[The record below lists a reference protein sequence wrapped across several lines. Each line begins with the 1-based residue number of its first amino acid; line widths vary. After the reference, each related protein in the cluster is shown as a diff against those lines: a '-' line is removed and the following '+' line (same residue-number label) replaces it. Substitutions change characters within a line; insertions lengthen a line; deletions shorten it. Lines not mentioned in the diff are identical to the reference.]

1 MMLVAMST
9 DTESKGL
16 GAPPY
21 ISFKT
26 LTNLLERLQQTHL
39 PRRIDRSY
47 LDGMSGGYQTQVI
60 AALRWLDLIGEKGEV
75 TPVLAQLATSPESR
89 PQIIAELLRARYLSV
104 FALSDANA
112 TQGQLEEAFRDFGV
126 SGSTL
131 RRAVAFFLH
140 AARYAEIPV
149 SPHFKTP
156 SAPPATGK
164 PSVRKAKRSGKG
176 DPGDE
181 EQTAPARPD
190 PSADLR
196 TRYVE
201 MLLDKAESQEQMDSA
216 LLDRIETLLGY
227 RERNQNGSGQS
238 LSATVP
244 NQETT

>member
-1 MMLVAMST
+1 MSA
-9 DTESKGL
+9 DTESKSP

-39 PRRIDRSY
+39 PPRIDRSY

-75 TPVLAQLATSPESR
+75 TPVLAQLATNPESR
-89 PQIIAELLRARYLSV
+89 PQIVAELLRARYLSV

-140 AARYAEIPV
+140 AVRYAEIPV
-149 SPHFKTP
+149 SPHFKIP
-156 SAPPATGK
+156 SAPPAAGK

-176 DPGDE
+176 DPGDDA
-181 EQTAPARPD
+181 QTPPAD
-190 PSADLR
+190 PSTDLR
-196 TRYVE
+196 TRYIE
-201 MLLDKAESQEQMDSA
+201 MLLDKAEAQEQMDST
-216 LLDRIETLLGY
+216 LLDRIETLLGFVS
-227 RERNQNGSGQS
+227 ERKQNGSGQP
-238 LSATVP
+238 LSAAVP
-244 NQETT
+244 SQETA